1 MSQLLLRSLP
11 GLFTAGNRRAALT
24 LPRLLLLLLARHLFF
39 IKKHIDVTV
48 LPRQILIRVM
58 LILGNRSEIHFYAL
72 IAWFVVLV
80 LQLEVV
86 LLGFG
91 IGVRRAALIYQ
102 RVIL

>member
-24 LPRLLLLLLARHLFF
+24 LPRLLLLARHLFF